1 MPAGTANVDAA
12 LTAKDVVTVA
22 GNSTV
27 DGHDAEPAGW
37 AGSCGPL
44 SDVAGAQEPFA
55 VERAGQEV
63 IRDTIRLGGGHAT
76 LIRAPDTVRASAD
89 VFHPQA
95 AALAALS
102 ARVKET
108 QDPKRIFNPGR
119 MYAGV

>member
-1 MPAGTANVDAA
+1 VAADIASKLPAQAYFDWGGGLVWLAVDP
-12 LTAKDVVTVA
+12 TV
-22 GNSTV
+22 
-27 DGHDAEPAGW
+27 E
-37 AGSCGPL
+37 
-44 SDVAGAQEPFA
+44 Q
-55 VERAGQEV
+55 AGQQV
-63 IRDTIRLGGGHAT
+63 IRDAVRPGGGHAT

-89 VFHPQA
+89 VFHPQD